1 MEILNQL
8 FHQFSSAL
16 PRFLAA
22 IAVSITGMLLAK
34 AVANI
39 VAQILVRTGIDGIAE
54 KINEIDFVQKF
65 NFKIELSKVISKL
78 LYYMI
83 LLVFIIA
90 ATDILAMPA
99 ISELVSNIINYFP
112 QVISAGIVL
121 IIGTMLADS
130 LKSIVATTCASL
142 GIPSGKIIANVVFY
156 FIFLNVA
163 VSALSQAK
171 IDTDFIKNNFT
182 VLIGA
187 FAGAFALG
195 YGLASKDMM
204 SSILASFFHR
214 DRFDIGDVIT
224 IEGVTG
230 EIIEMDNTSIV
241 LQTDGKRV
249 IIPSSKLH
257 SEKIE
262 LHDNKMLH

>member
-1 MEILNQL
+1 MLDQL
-8 FHQFSSAL
+8 ITQLSSGLIRFGTAL
-16 PRFLAA
+16 AVIIIGSFLAKTA
-22 IAVSITGMLLAK
+22 TNVVQKLLAK
-34 AVANI
+34 IGV
-39 VAQILVRTGIDGIAE
+39 DGIAD
-54 KINEIDFVQKF
+54 KLNEIDFVQKF
-65 NFKIELSKVISKL
+65 NFKIELSKTIAKT
-78 LYYMI
+78 LYYLIMLI
-83 LLVFIIA
+83 CITVA
-90 ATDILAMPA
+90 AEILAMPA
-99 ISELVSNIINYFP
+99 ISALITDIINYFP
-112 QVISAGIVL
+112 LLISAGIVL
-121 IIGTMLADS
+121 IVGTMLADF

-142 GIPSGKIIANVVFY
+142 GIASGKIIANIVFY
-156 FIFLNVA
+156 FIFLNVI

-182 VLIGA
+182 VLIGS

-214 DRFDIGDVIT
+214 DRFDIGDIIT

-230 EIIEMDNTSIV
+230 EIVEMDNTSII